1 MCVGVWENLSNLLNI
16 CECIYLYNLTL
27 LNMES
32 KVTNDM
38 TILFILSQK
47 KQQNKTITTKLN
59 CTV

>member
-1 MCVGVWENLSNLLNI
+1 MWQQKMCVGVSENLSDLLNI

-47 KQQNKTITTKLN
+47 NKN
-59 CTV
+59 NFN